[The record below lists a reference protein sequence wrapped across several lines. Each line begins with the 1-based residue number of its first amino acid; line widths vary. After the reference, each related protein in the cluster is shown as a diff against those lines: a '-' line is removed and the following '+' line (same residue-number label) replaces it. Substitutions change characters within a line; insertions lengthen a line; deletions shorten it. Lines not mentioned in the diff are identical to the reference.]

1 VSWKV
6 VALGDVCDFQNGF
19 AFKSNLFSERGL
31 PILRISNIQNQI
43 IDTSNL
49 VYFHKKSY
57 KENLDK
63 YMVHPNDLLI
73 AMSGATTGKIGFNNT
88 DKIFY
93 LNQRVGNLKPKA
105 HLDKKFLYY
114 FLSTQVQKNLSI
126 SAGAAQPNLSTEQIK
141 QILIPLPSLVTQQKT
156 VERLDAIF
164 TEIDKAVTAVEDN
177 IKNADALF
185 QSYLTEVFDT
195 NNDVVNKKLDDIVL
209 RLTNGYV
216 GATKDIY
223 RDDGIPYLL
232 ARHVK
237 NNVLTFDKLTYVDEA
252 FNNKNKKSMLKYD
265 DVLLVQSGHIG
276 HSAVVPRQHEGHNCH
291 AMIVITTKKEI
302 LSGEYL
308 SLYFQ
313 TNLMKNQ
320 FEMMKTGSTIKH
332 LNCGTVKLLNIP
344 VPAIKKQDL
353 IVARAKEFKMLKD
366 ISLVA
371 YSKKISSLNALK
383 ESVLKQAFNGE
394 LVRE

>member
-1 VSWKV
+1 MSWKV